1 MLHLKLPRGR
11 KRLMGEQ
18 RDLVLRSS
26 WAQSREEEVKMKWR
40 FGEDEHEYSRSPSG
54 QEGYNPS
61 T

>member
-1 MLHLKLPRGR
+1 
-11 KRLMGEQ
+11 MGEQ